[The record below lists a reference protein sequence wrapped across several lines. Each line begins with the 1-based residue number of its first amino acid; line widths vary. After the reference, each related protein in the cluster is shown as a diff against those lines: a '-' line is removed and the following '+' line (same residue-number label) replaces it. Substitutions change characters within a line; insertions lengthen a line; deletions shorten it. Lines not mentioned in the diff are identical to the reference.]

1 MLAPLQTLIDTLK
14 EDSDALM
21 QIPSSFS

>member
-21 QIPSSFS
+21 QILSSFS